1 MLFRSEILGD
11 VEGLAGAEE
20 HVGKD
25 GIEQSAAVA
34 SGAVEEKDGVVDVTV
49 GSAVWLAQGEVMQV
63 ELRKSFATA
72 EPEVLEDIEVIGCV
86 PFGGWRILA
95 DNSEST
101 REYEAENSG
110 EAHEIPLVLEINFRG
125 TG

>member
-1 MLFRSEILGD
+1 M
-11 VEGLAGAEE
+11 
-20 HVGKD
+20 
-25 GIEQSAAVA
+25 
-34 SGAVEEKDGVVDVTV
+34 EEKDGVVDVTV

-63 ELRKSFATA
+63 ELRESLAA
-72 EPEVLEDIEVIGCV
+72 SEAEVLEDIEVIGCV
-86 PFGGWRILA
+86 PFRGWRILA